1 MASTANRHAPSEQA
15 SLDRLLD
22 DFLTDHEQVVNSN
35 VFAGRPTPLVPR
47 LVFLGRGGHPLEVAL
62 ASAPLGRPKVDDVR
76 RLWAE
81 RHANRPAPLL
91 LVVAYPDGDE
101 ARATLCGPVGD
112 APPVESGLDLSQ
124 VERLCA
130 AALREPSRHAAV
142 RLLAGMLDGL
152 RAELIPGLRNAGLLA
167 TQELKAGVPQR
178 ADWRPAT
185 DRGKRMLALRGRPL
199 LEALGFCVETLSTTT
214 TALTARVS
222 RRAVALLLDE
232 GEGFEEPGRALQS
245 HRPRF
250 AGSRRSRTPRTPRG
264 HPHPQSSGPALLGS
278 PGRRRRTPGAAPKP
292 TSKST
297 SRCCLTTQPATC
309 RCCWAPTRWL
319 MVARSSRSSPAPPT
333 SP

>member
-1 MASTANRHAPSEQA
+1 VWS
-15 SLDRLLD
+15 
-22 DFLTDHEQVVNSN
+22 
-35 VFAGRPTPLVPR
+35 G
-47 LVFLGRGGHPLEVAL
+47 
-62 ASAPLGRPKVDDVR
+62 R
-76 RLWAE
+76 RLPSSRVRAGPVPG
-81 RHANRPAPLL
+81 RTPVCRRPAGAKSPRRGP
-91 LVVAYPDGDE
+91 APRRD
-101 ARATLCGPVGD
+101 AR
-112 APPVESGLDLSQ
+112 
-124 VERLCA
+124 RA
-130 AALREPSRHAAV
+130 ARRT
-142 RLLAGMLDGL
+142 D
-152 RAELIPGLRNAGLLA
+152 PGLRNAGLLA